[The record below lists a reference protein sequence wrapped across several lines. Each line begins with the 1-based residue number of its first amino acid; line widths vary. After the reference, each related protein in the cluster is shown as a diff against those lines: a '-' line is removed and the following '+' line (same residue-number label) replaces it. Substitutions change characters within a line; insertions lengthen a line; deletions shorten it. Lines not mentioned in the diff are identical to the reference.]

1 MTDAAALPDPSLTF
15 AFEVRVDVDDAVHVG
30 HGSVH
35 EVLMF
40 VPITGGT
47 VDGPRLSGTIVPG
60 GGDWY
65 VDRDGVAE
73 LDAHYL
79 IRDEAGVVIDV
90 ANRGFWRATPAVTA
104 RLDAGESVDEREYYY
119 RTSARFRTDAP
130 AYSWLTQSIVVG
142 LARQDG
148 ATICIRF
155 FTLD

>member
-1 MTDAAALPDPSLTF
+1 MTDAPALPDPSLTF

-30 HGSVH
+30 YGSVH

-47 VDGPRLSGTIVPG
+47 VAGPRLT
-60 GGDWY
+60 
-65 VDRDGVAE
+65 DGVIE

-79 IRDEAGVVIDV
+79 LRDEDGVVIDV

-104 RLDAGESVDEREYYY
+104 RLDAGEAVDEREYYY

>member
-1 MTDAAALPDPSLTF
+1 MTDAPALPDPSLTF

-30 HGSVH
+30 YGSVH

-40 VPITGGT
+40 VPIT
-47 VDGPRLSGTIVPG
+47 
-60 GGDWY
+60 
-65 VDRDGVAE
+65 E

-79 IRDEAGVVIDV
+79 LRDEDGVVIDV

-104 RLDAGESVDEREYYY
+104 RLDAGEAVDEREYYY

-155 FTLD
+155 FTLE